1 MLSHCC
7 KAGYHVC
14 TPLNPNV
21 RNRQHVCSA
30 ARLSPLG
37 TGVPGGIL
45 SSPGTGLQLGTGA
58 VPRADAPGSC
68 EHFWPIELCYE
79 HFWPTKPRDIPEIV
93 GRKRTELTRDT
104 ATRPLRPTP
113 RDRGLSPERTLWPLP
128 REGTLA
134 SPAPVPREAKVA
146 RGTPVP
152 REDIWRGQARKTE
165 YANDPVLPI
174 CKGGVDIVS

>member
-1 MLSHCC
+1 MCATGSMFVLPL
-7 KAGYHVC
+7 VC
-14 TPLNPNV
+14 PLWGLGSQGAFCPLQEQVCNWEQARSPAQTLLEVVSTSGQSSSVMSTFGQRNPGIS
-21 RNRQHVCSA
+21 RKSLAESA
-30 ARLSPLG
+30 QNSRETQP
-37 TGVPGGIL
+37 PGR
-45 SSPGTGLQLGTGA
+45 S
-58 VPRADAPGSC
+58 V
-68 EHFWPIELCYE
+68 
-79 HFWPTKPRDIPEIV
+79 
-93 GRKRTELTRDT
+93 
-104 ATRPLRPTP
+104 PTP

>member
-14 TPLNPNV
+14 TPQNPNV

-37 TGVPGGIL
+37 TGVPGDIL

-79 HFWPTKPRDIPEIV
+79 HFWPTKPRDSLKNVGRKRTEQATI

-128 REGTLA
+128 PPSPERPKWRVAPPSPERTSGEGRHAKRNTQMTPCYQ
-134 SPAPVPREAKVA
+134 SAKVA
-146 RGTPVP
+146 
-152 REDIWRGQARKTE
+152 
-165 YANDPVLPI
+165 
-174 CKGGVDIVS
+174 

>member
-58 VPRADAPGSC
+58 VPRADVPGSC
-68 EHFWPIELCYE
+68 EHFWPIVLCYE

-93 GRKRTELTRDT
+93 GRKRTEQAAIGRKRTELTRDT
-104 ATRPLRPTP
+104 ATRPLRPHPGTEACP
-113 RDRGLSPERTLWPLP
+113 QRGHFGLSRPRPQRGHPERM
-128 REGTLA
+128 GA
-134 SPAPVPREAKVA
+134 
-146 RGTPVP
+146 
-152 REDIWRGQARKTE
+152 QNE
-165 YANDPVLPI
+165 YANDPVLSI